1 MWIVHKLATTKD
13 EGCKSHTNK
22 GYTIPR
28 WDTMQ
33 ELVVL
38 VQA

>member
-1 MWIVHKLATTKD
+1 MSIVHKLATTTD
-13 EGCKSHTNK
+13 ESYKFHTNK
-22 GYTIPR
+22 SYTIPR
-28 WDTMQ
+28 WDITQ